1 MANGGIF
8 VAPAKKKVNV
18 LNCWLQ
24 YLILPKLTKY
34 VFMKFLLA
42 FVGLW
47 LVLSLP
53 AQPNPQ
59 TIDQYIDQART
70 AWQVPGLAVAIIKD
84 GNVVLSKGYG
94 VKSVGGVDNVDE
106 HTLFAIASNTKAF
119 ISTSI
124 ALLVEEGKLKWD
136 DPVQRYLPY
145 FQLYDPYVTSHT
157 TVRDLLCHRVGLGT
171 FSGDVIWFK
180 SLYSAEESVKR
191 ARYLPQAYEFR
202 AGYGYSNLMFMAAG
216 EVIKAVSGQSWDKFV
231 HQRILVP
238 LGMSRTQT
246 SISTLATAGN
256 FATPHKSIFG
266 PAEPIA
272 YANWDNMGAAGG
284 LLSSVHDMTHWLQ
297 LHLNQGSWNGFSIY
311 KPEAQEIFWSLH
323 NSFNVNPAT
332 RNVYPGRNFAGYALG
347 WSISETNGK
356 RVLSHSGGYDGMYS
370 QVLLVPDL
378 NLGLVVLTNSMTSI
392 GSMLCNYI
400 SAQYLGLPERNWSQI
415 GLENERK
422 GQAERRR
429 WVEERQKARVLG
441 TRPLLPLAQLA
452 GTFYDPLYGEVLI
465 DVKGSDLEL
474 RFPHAPALNATLTHW
489 HHQTFLINWQEPHA
503 WFDFGTIQFILDNNN
518 QQVKALEFDVPNE
531 DIFFEEIHAKRVD
544 KK

>member
-1 MANGGIF
+1 
-8 VAPAKKKVNV
+8 
-18 LNCWLQ
+18 
-24 YLILPKLTKY
+24 
-34 VFMKFLLA
+34 MKFW
-42 FVGLW
+42 FVSTALW
-47 LVLSLP
+47 LVLTLP
-53 AQPNPQ
+53 AQPNLQ
-59 TIDQYIDQART
+59 HLDQFINQARVD
-70 AWQVPGLAVAIIKD
+70 WQVPGLAVAIIKD
-84 GNVVLSKGYG
+84 GSVVLSKGYG
-94 VKSVGGVDNVDE
+94 VKHAGRDDLVDE

-119 ISTSI
+119 ISA
-124 ALLVEEGKLKWD
+124 ALAILVEEGQIKWD

-145 FQLYDPYVTSHT
+145 FQLYDPYVSSHT

-191 ARYLPQAYEFR
+191 ARFLPQAYEFR

-231 HQRILVP
+231 RQRILNP

-246 SISTLATAGN
+246 SISTLASTGN

-266 PAEPIA
+266 APEPIA

-284 LLSSVHDMTHWLQ
+284 LISSVHDMTRWLQ
-297 LHLNQGSWNGFSIY
+297 LLLNEGSWNGHSIY
-311 KPEAQEIFWSLH
+311 HPKSQEVFWTLH
-323 NSFNVNPAT
+323 NSFQVSPHVRT
-332 RNVYPGRNFAGYALG
+332 IYPGRHFAGYALG
-347 WSISETNGK
+347 WNISETSGK
-356 RVLSHSGGYDGMYS
+356 RILSHSGGYDGMYS

-378 NLGLVVLTNSMTSI
+378 NLGIVVLTNSMTSI
-392 GSMLCNYI
+392 GSMLCNTI
-400 SAQYLGLPERNWSQI
+400 AAQYLQLPERHWSQI

-441 TRPLLPLAQLA
+441 TSPLLPLAQLA
-452 GTFYDPLYGEVLI
+452 GTYYDPLYGDVI
-465 DVKGSDLEL
+465 VDVKGSDLEL

-503 WFDFGTIQFILDNNN
+503 WFDFGTVQFILDNNN
-518 QQVKALEFDVPNE
+518 QQVKSLEFDVPNE
-531 DIFFEEIHAKRVD
+531 DIFFEEIHAKRVN